1 MKRLELQ
8 GKRFGKLL
16 VLERAGSNK
25 QSLATWK
32 CRCDCGKE
40 KVIKS
45 GSLRSGDSKSCGCL
59 HTEVRRKK
67 MAETNKR
74 ADMRERKRVFQTGR
88 PLSDVAKKKVSD
100 FQRSHRKLGSDN
112 PAWKGGIT
120 PISFAI
126 RNSTDYADW
135 RMGVFRRD
143 GFRCTTCGTV
153 NKVGNNICAHHI
165 RSFKDFPELRM
176 DVDNGTTLC
185 KECHLKFHADERR
198 GTKRKAS

>member
-8 GKRFGKLL
+8 GKRFGRLL
-16 VLERAGSNK
+16 VLEYAGNYSFE
-25 QSLATWK
+25 
-32 CRCDCGKE
+32 CMCDCGNL
-40 KVIKS
+40 ITAKS
-45 GSLRSGDSKSCGCL
+45 GSIRSGDTQSCGCL
-59 HTEVRRKK
+59 H
-67 MAETNKR
+67 
-74 ADMRERKRVFQTGR
+74 RERSSENMARVNKTPAMIERQRKAFTGK
-88 PLSDVAKKKVSD
+88 PLSDAAKKKVSEY
-100 FQRSHRKLGSDN
+100 QRSHRRLGADN
-112 PAWKGGIT
+112 SQWKGGIT